1 MTTQQRLYTPNWL
14 NRTIWTGDNLDIMRG
29 MNSETVDL
37 IYLDPPFNSN
47 KDYEAPIGSEGA
59 VAAFKDTWTLDDV
72 DEAWH
77 GLIAEQEPGLYR
89 IIDASEY
96 SHGKGMKSYLIMMSV
111 RLLEMRRLLKPNGSV
126 YLHCDTTAS
135 HYLKS
140 VMDAV
145 FGGGNFRND
154 IAWKRVNGRGDGKRF
169 GRVSDRILYYTKSD
183 RYTWRNV
190 YVADPEY
197 VRKHYKFA
205 DARGA
210 YQTIILTGPGVSKG
224 ASGSE
229 WNGYNPTGIGRSWSV
244 PRTGRYAEWIEEN
257 ILPGYRDIDSI
268 HARLDALSDADMIVW
283 SKNGTPRLKSYADAY
298 RGTKVNDLFVDIPQ
312 TRGDE
317 SVDYPTQKPLALLKR
332 LIGASSNPGDMIL
345 DPFAGC
351 ATACVAAESLGRQWV
366 GIDLSPLAAA
376 LVQRRLASE
385 VGLGS
390 AAGGTRAI
398 ERGRV
403 THRTD
408 IPKRSDTGPL
418 PNYRT
423 HKRTLFGR
431 QEGVCAGC
439 RILFPFRNFTVDH
452 IVAQSKGGTDHID
465 NLQLLCGACNSM
477 KGARTQEEFVV
488 RLRREGLRD

>member
-1 MTTQQRLYTPNWL
+1 MPSPNWL

-29 MNSETVDL
+29 MNGGTVDL

-47 KDYEAPIGSEGA
+47 RDYSAPIGSEGA
-59 VAAFKDTWTLDDV
+59 IAAFKDTWTLNDV

-77 GLIAEQEPGLYR
+77 GLIAEDEPGLYSV
-89 IIDASEY
+89 IEASRH
-96 SHGKGMKSYLIMMSV
+96 SHGKSVKSYLIMMSV
-111 RLLEMRRLLKPNGSV
+111 RLLEMRRLLKPTGSI

-135 HYLKS
+135 HYLKT

-145 FGGGNFRND
+145 FGGGNFRNE

-183 RYTWRNV
+183 RYTWRSV
-190 YVADPEY
+190 YVVDPEY
-197 VRKHYKFA
+197 VRNHYNLA
-205 DARGA
+205 DARGP
-210 YQTIILTGPGVSKG
+210 YQSIILTGPGVSKG

-229 WNGYNPTGIGRSWSV
+229 WNGYNPTDIGRSWSV

-257 ILPGYRDIDSI
+257 ILPGYRDMDSL
-268 HARLDALSDADMIVW
+268 HARLDALSEADMIVR

-298 RGTKVNDLFVDIPQ
+298 RGTKVNDIFVDIPQ

-317 SVDYPTQKPLALLKR
+317 SVGYPTQKPLALLNR
-332 LIGASSNPGDMIL
+332 LIDASSNPGDMVL

-366 GIDLSPLAAA
+366 GIDLSPLAAT

-385 VGLGS
+385 LSLSSVD
-390 AAGGTRAI
+390 GGIRAI

-403 THRTD
+403 THRDDIPNRTD
-408 IPKRSDTGPL
+408 IGRL
-418 PNYRT
+418 PSYKT

-431 QEGVCAGC
+431 QEGICAGC
-439 RILFPFRNFTVDH
+439 RVLFPFRNFTIDH
-452 IVAQSKGGTDHID
+452 IVAQSRGGTDHID
-465 NLQLLCGACNSM
+465 NLQLLCGACNST
-477 KGARTQEEFVV
+477 KGARTQEEFIAI
-488 RLRREGLRD
+488 LRREGLRG

>member
-1 MTTQQRLYTPNWL
+1 MTTPQLLYIPNWV

-47 KDYEAPIGSEGA
+47 NDYEAPIGSDGA

-111 RLLEMRRLLKPNGSV
+111 RLLEMKRLLKPTGSI
-126 YLHCDTTAS
+126 YLHCDPVAG
-135 HYLKS
+135 HYLKM
-140 VMDAV
+140 VMDCV
-145 FGGGNFRND
+145 FGQRRFKREVIWNIAVLSGFKTKARNW
-154 IAWKRVNGRGDGKRF
+154 IRGHDT
-169 GRVSDRILYYTKSD
+169 ILFYTKSPKFTWNSPRQPHD
-183 RYTWRNV
+183 EKYLARFNKLDEEGRQYFDGRGKRRY
-190 YVADPEY
+190 
-197 VRKHYKFA
+197 
-205 DARGA
+205 
-210 YQTIILTGPGVSKG
+210 
-224 ASGSE
+224 
-229 WNGYNPTGIGRSWSV
+229 
-244 PRTGRYAEWIEEN
+244 
-257 ILPGYRDIDSI
+257 
-268 HARLDALSDADMIVW
+268 LDEVVEAGKAVGDVW
-283 SKNGTPRLKSYADAY
+283 SDIMSFQQIPTSKE
-298 RGTKVNDLFVDIPQ
+298 KV
-312 TRGDE
+312 G
-317 SVDYPTQKPLALLKR
+317 YPTQKPLALLKR
-332 LIGASSNPGDMIL
+332 VIEASSNPGDMVL

-366 GIDLSPLAAA
+366 GIDLSPLAAQ

-385 VGLGS
+385 LS
-390 AAGGTRAI
+390 LSSDDGGERAI

-403 THRTD
+403 THRND

-418 PNYRT
+418 PSYKT

-431 QEGVCAGC
+431 QEGICAGC
-439 RILFPFRNFTVDH
+439 RVLFPFRNFTIDH
-452 IVAQSKGGTDHID
+452 IVAQSRGGTDHID

-477 KGARTQEEFVV
+477 KGTRTQEQFIAI
-488 RLRREGLRD
+488 LRRDGLRD